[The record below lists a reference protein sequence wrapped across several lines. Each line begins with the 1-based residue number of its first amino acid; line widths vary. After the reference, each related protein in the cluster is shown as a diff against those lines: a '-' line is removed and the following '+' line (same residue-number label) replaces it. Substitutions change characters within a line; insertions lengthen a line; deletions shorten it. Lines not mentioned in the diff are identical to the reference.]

1 MLRMDQVHVIRHQVL
16 IEGRSQRSVSREHG
30 VSRNTVRKYVEVSE
44 PAFKRPAKQRRR
56 PVTEAIRPRLEELIE
71 DWSNRQTKK
80 QRITGSRLHDQLV
93 TENFEVSETTVRI
106 LFREWKRKQQEVFV
120 PLVHRPGD
128 SAQVDFFEI
137 TVEVG
142 AVRQKAWMFVMRLMH
157 SGKDFAW
164 IYERQDQVAFLD
176 GHVRAFAHFGGVPGR
191 CVYDNLSAAVKRVQ
205 FPGRDL
211 TARFMALVSHY
222 LFEPC
227 FARVGTGH
235 DKGGVEARG
244 KGIRLQHLV
253 PIPRGESTEEIAATL
268 LEKIERQALKKRDKN
283 GHTVAEKF
291 VEEAKCLRP
300 LPLHAFEPRLVV
312 TTAASRKALVVIA
325 RETYSLPSHWQSLDV
340 TAYVGATD
348 VRFVCREEIV
358 QRARPRP
365 KEANIQ
371 YRDYLGELSRKPQ
384 AVRQVAPEL
393 LAELGAPW
401 KTLWQ
406 LLESTHGG
414 REAGR
419 LVARLLAAIVA
430 HGEGVITGAL
440 DEALEGGA
448 SHLKELT
455 QLPSE
460 VLSEIEIPEE
470 LRQYVV
476 ESASAADY
484 DELLADEVAS

>member
-30 VSRNTVRKYVEVSE
+30 VSRNTVRKYIEVSE
-44 PAFKRPAKQRRR
+44 PVFDRPTSRRRR
-56 PVTEAIRPRLEELIE
+56 PVTEAIEPRFAELIE

-80 QRITGSRLHDQLV
+80 QRITAARLHDQLV
-93 TENFEVSETTVRI
+93 SEGFAVSETTVRV
-106 LFREWKRKQQEVFV
+106 LFREWKRKTQEVFV

-128 SAQVDFFEI
+128 SAQVDFFEV
-137 TVEVG
+137 TLEVG
-142 AVRQKAWMFVMRLMH
+142 GVRQKAWMFVMRLMH
-157 SGKDFAW
+157 SGRDFAW
-164 IYERQDQVAFLD
+164 LYERQDQVAFLD

-191 CVYDNLSAAVKRVQ
+191 CVYDNLSAAVKRVLL
-205 FPGRDL
+205 PGRDL
-211 TARFMALVSHY
+211 TARFMALASHY

-253 PIPRGESTEEIAATL
+253 PIPRGESVDEIAAEL
-268 LEKIERQALKKRDKN
+268 LGKIETQALRKRDKN
-283 GHTVAEKF
+283 GRTTLEK
-291 VEEAKCLRP
+291 L
-300 LPLHAFEPRLVV
+300 
-312 TTAASRKALVVIA
+312 TTANRKALVVID

-340 TAYVGATD
+340 TAYLGATD
-348 VRFVCREEIV
+348 VRFVCREEIAC
-358 QRARPRP
+358 RARPRP
-365 KEANIQ
+365 KQANIQ
-371 YRDYLGELSRKPQ
+371 YRDYLDELSRKPQ

-393 LAELGAPW
+393 LTELGAPW
-401 KTLWQ
+401 KKLWR
-406 LLESTHGG
+406 LLELTHGG

-419 LVARLLAAIVA
+419 LVARLLAAIVE
-430 HGEGVITGAL
+430 HGEDIVTGAL
-440 DEALEGGA
+440 GDAVKGA
-448 SHLKELT
+448 ASQLKELAK
-455 QLPSE
+455 LPS
-460 VLSEIEIPEE
+460 VAPTEIEIPEA